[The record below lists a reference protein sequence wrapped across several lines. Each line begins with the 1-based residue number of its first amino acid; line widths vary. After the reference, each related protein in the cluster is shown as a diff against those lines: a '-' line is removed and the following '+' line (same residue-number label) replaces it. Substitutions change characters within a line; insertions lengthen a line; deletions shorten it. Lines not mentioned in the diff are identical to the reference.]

1 MKNRYSHIQFFAAN
15 YLRLQGLRMV
25 PIGLLVLFT
34 GIWNN
39 TRQGDLSG
47 PILSIIGTAVLYWLT
62 DLYYNR
68 VFGRVTPPPAQL
80 KRELIMS
87 VAFSILAMLSFVLD
101 SAKMLPISALG
112 VVLAGALAV
121 DFWQATRSVRGEA
134 FALFPE
140 MLVSAIVIFIVSI
153 LPLFGIT
160 WWEAFG
166 FKAQM
171 EGILALDGIVLIV
184 AGTWGHV
191 RITRD
196 LSAGEAKSN
205 DVAL

>member
-1 MKNRYSHIQFFAAN
+1 MKDRYAQIQFIAAN

-39 TRQGDLSG
+39 SRQGDLSG
-47 PILSIIGTAVLYWLT
+47 PILSFVGIAALYWLI
-62 DLYYNR
+62 DLYYNQ
-68 VFGRVTPPPAQL
+68 VFGRVTPTPAQH
-80 KRELIMS
+80 KVELIVS
-87 VAFSILAMLSFVLD
+87 ITFSILAILSFVLD
-101 SAKMLPISALG
+101 SAKILPISMLG
-112 VVLAGALAV
+112 VTLAGALAV

-153 LPLFGIT
+153 LPIFGIT

-166 FKAQM
+166 FKAQV
-171 EGILALDGIVLIV
+171 EGMLAFDGIVLIV
-184 AGTWGHV
+184 AGMWGHL
-191 RITRD
+191 RIRRN

-205 DVAL
+205 DIAL

>member
-1 MKNRYSHIQFFAAN
+1 MKNRYSQIQFLAAN

-25 PIGLLVLFT
+25 PIGFLVLFT

-39 TRQGDLSG
+39 SRQGDLSG
-47 PILSIIGTAVLYWLT
+47 PILSIIGTAILYWLV
-62 DLYYNR
+62 DIYYNR
-68 VFGRVTPPPAQL
+68 TFGRVTPTPSQL
-80 KRELIMS
+80 KRELIVS
-87 VAFSILAMLSFVLD
+87 VAFSVLAMLSFVLD
-101 SAKMLPISALG
+101 SAKILPISALG

-153 LPLFGIT
+153 LPIFGIA

-166 FKAQM
+166 FKAQI
-171 EGILALDGIVLIV
+171 EGMLALNGIVLII
-184 AGTWGHV
+184 AGIWGHI

-196 LSAGEAKSN
+196 LSAGEAQQN
-205 DVAL
+205 DITL